1 MIIKKEN
8 NILKKY
14 DVSINIDALES
25 LKYKIIS
32 ECSTI
37 RHIEQKMC
45 EDDIPFEG
53 DKVFNLTKKFINS
66 QANRN
71 FFGPTFIDV
80 YEVSYDYYIYPE
92 IIDII
97 DGVLKENSS
106 MTLKLLNYSTDHK
119 SEKEIVKEKINLLLK
134 DDELLND
141 FNKQYE
147 LKRLIEEYNNTK
159 CGKSINKYLDEVK
172 NCITLN
178 LIDELSEEEY
188 DKACSFFCLDKD
200 NFINDELPKLVYK
213 NN

>member
-1 MIIKKEN
+1 
-8 NILKKY
+8 
-14 DVSINIDALES
+14 
-25 LKYKIIS
+25 
-32 ECSTI
+32 
-37 RHIEQKMC
+37 MC

-106 MTLKLLNYSTDHK
+106 MTLKLLNYSTNHK

-147 LKRLIEEYNNTK
+147 LKRIIEEYNNTK
-159 CGKSINKYLDEVK
+159 YGKSINKYLDEVK